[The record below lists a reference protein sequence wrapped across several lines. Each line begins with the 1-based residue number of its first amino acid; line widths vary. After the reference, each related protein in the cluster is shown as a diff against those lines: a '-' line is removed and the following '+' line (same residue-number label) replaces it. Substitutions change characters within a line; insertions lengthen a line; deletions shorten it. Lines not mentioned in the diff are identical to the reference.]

1 MVKRLIGL
9 EVKGFVMSVLALLL
23 VSCVR
28 SSRVDQYRAEK
39 HMRDSIALTE
49 QERSLA
55 YYQSQ
60 LESLMPKV
68 DSLLPL
74 FNYEKDA
81 RYHDHGYYVATSRNG
96 VRVKVRDDGRLPI
109 LIYREG
115 KRLNSTDD
123 PIRTRAEE
131 LQVVMSD
138 VRELEKRIARTSLE
152 INKYEKRLESYE
164 RE

>member
-60 LESLMPKV
+60 LESLMPQV

-81 RYHDHGYYVATSRNG
+81 RYQDHGYYVATSRNG